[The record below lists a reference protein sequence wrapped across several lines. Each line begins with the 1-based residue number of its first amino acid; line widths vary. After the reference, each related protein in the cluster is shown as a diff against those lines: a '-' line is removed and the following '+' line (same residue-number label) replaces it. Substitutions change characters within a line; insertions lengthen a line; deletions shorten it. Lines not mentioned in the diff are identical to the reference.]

1 MQGAPLKAVVF
12 DAFETLALNKPA
24 FWHDSFRELCRDQEL
39 PVEPLALWA
48 RWLPLE
54 RTFRRVRLD
63 RETMQQREPFQSYT
77 QAWTD
82 CFRQI
87 FKKMGLSGD
96 PEAATEVCIQGLGR
110 RPLFSDAAPTLEGLT
125 GRVKLAVLSNAD
137 RSYLYPLLEHHGVG
151 GYFDA
156 VRCSEETRSYKPHPG
171 IFEQTLAALGVAPEE
186 AVQVG
191 DTLQEDVLG
200 AKLVGMR
207 TVWVSRSG
215 AAPDPAGPAPDY
227 QVRDLRELV
236 RIVGGLVKG

>member
-1 MQGAPLKAVVF
+1 MRAVPLKAVVF
-12 DAFETLALNKPA
+12 DAYETLALNKPS
-24 FWHDSFRELCRDQEL
+24 FWHDSFRELCREQEL
-39 PVEPLALWA
+39 AVDPLALWN

-54 RTFRRVRLD
+54 RNFRRVRLD
-63 RETMQQREPFQSYT
+63 RETMQQREPFQSYAE
-77 QAWTD
+77 AWTD
-82 CFRQI
+82 CFRQV
-87 FKKMGLSGD
+87 FQEMGIAGD
-96 PEAATEVCIQGLGR
+96 VDAATDVCIAGLGR
-110 RPLFSDAAPTLEGLT
+110 RPLFSDAAPTLEGLA

-137 RSYLYPLLEHHGVG
+137 RSYLYPLLEHHGVAG
-151 GYFDA
+151 CFDA

-171 IFEQTLAALGVAPEE
+171 IFEQTLEALGVAPEE

-215 AAPDPAGPAPDY
+215 AAADPAGPAPDY

-236 RIVGGLVKG
+236 RIVDGLIDA

>member
-1 MQGAPLKAVVF
+1 MRTVPLKAVVF
-12 DAFETLALNKPA
+12 DAYETLALNKPS
-24 FWHDSFRELCRDQEL
+24 FWHDSFRELCREQVLAVD
-39 PVEPLALWA
+39 PLALWN

-54 RTFRRVRLD
+54 RGFRRIRLD
-63 RETMQQREPFQSYT
+63 RETMQQREPFQSYA

-82 CFRQI
+82 CFRRVFQE
-87 FKKMGLSGD
+87 MGIAGD
-96 PEAATEVCIQGLGR
+96 ADAATDVCIAGLGR
-110 RPLFSDAAPTLEGLT
+110 RPIFSDAAPTLEGLE

-137 RSYLYPLLEHHGVG
+137 RSYLYPLLEHHGVADC
-151 GYFDA
+151 FDA

-171 IFEQTLAALGVAPEE
+171 IFEQTLEALGVAPEE

-215 AAPDPAGPAPDY
+215 AAADPAGPTPDY

-236 RIVGGLVKG
+236 RIVSGLIDA